1 MRLKPE
7 IMADLFSKETEKALR
22 PGSWVVCE
30 IYEYHDGPQG
40 RYIQA
45 PPQIATAAR
54 VEPEE
59 WEYQP
64 LLKHS
69 DLFLRFARLADDGGL
84 DKNPELEEPYGFR
97 RVPKDGGSDE
107 DPGPQEP
114 YMVLTR
120 LGGKGLDT
128 DKNARVA
135 KEWAEDYGV
144 LGLSL
149 VKLPD
154 NHDLWANPRGGKGD
168 TVVAFASEAW
178 TANTALKLYE
188 AATARGGPDVEA
200 ILRFVRQPALRRI
213 LSRDPA
219 EARKWALGWVADTVK
234 ERMRAYCYPENYQR
248 TDDTEGTDS
257 THVEGYGIINL
268 LGAIWL
274 QAHWLLTRHQ
284 PWRCRR
290 PGCSNVVSIEGP
302 QPPTEN
308 KKGARGKYR
317 TRNDKEYCS
326 KECANRHYYEREIK
340 PRRQAHRARRADDN

>member
-1 MRLKPE
+1 MVELLQKV
-7 IMADLFSKETEKALR
+7 AEKSLR
-22 PGSWVVCE
+22 PGTWVVCE
-30 IYEYHDGPQG
+30 VYEFHEGPGG

-45 PPQIATAAR
+45 PVQTVAGER
-54 VEPEE
+54 VEPEQR
-59 WEYQP
+59 EYQP

-69 DLFLRFARLADDGGL
+69 DLFLSFARLADNGGL
-84 DKNPELEEPYGFR
+84 DKDPELEELYGFR
-97 RVPKDGGSDE
+97 RVPEDGGSDE
-107 DPGPQEP
+107 DLHWEEP

-120 LGGKGLDT
+120 LGSKGLDT
-128 DKNARVA
+128 DKNAEA
-135 KEWAEDYGV
+135 AMEWAQAYGV

-154 NHDLWANPRGGKGD
+154 FHDLWANPRGAKGD
-168 TVVAFASEAW
+168 TIAAFASEAW
-178 TANTALKLYE
+178 AANTALKLYE
-188 AATARGGPDVEA
+188 AATAPGGADVEA
-200 ILRFVRQPALRRI
+200 ILPFVPQPSLRRL
-213 LSRDPA
+213 LSKDPD
-219 EARKWALGWVADTVK
+219 EAREWALGQVENSVRD
-234 ERMRAYCYPENYQR
+234 RMRAYCYPETYRR
-248 TDDTEGTDS
+248 TDDIEGADS
-257 THVEGYGIINL
+257 THIEGYGFINL

-274 QAHWLLTRHQ
+274 HAHWLLTRHQ